1 MINKNII
8 EKLKKQNEK
17 NEDIQN
23 KLKNLGE
30 RILAETENFTIN
42 EIESNY
48 TEVDQDASERIKM
61 LGQKIQTLI
70 EETEQNNKG

>member
-30 RILAETENFTIN
+30 RILAETENLTIN

-48 TEVDQDASERIKM
+48 TEVEQDASERIKM

>member
-8 EKLKKQNEK
+8 EKLKKQNKK

>member
-42 EIESNY
+42 KIESNY
-48 TEVDQDASERIKM
+48 TEVEQDASERIKM

>member
-42 EIESNY
+42 KIESNY